1 MDFECLQKF
10 LQQTAFKILFRY
22 TTKEALKEI
31 VDSRGET
38 LYVNTDCQG
47 RVEKIFRRANSKDIP
62 LVGYHY
68 DSSGNMISTE
78 DSFGTRKFFLLCRSP
93 AGQAHQPVRY
103 ELSLGIRW

>member
-1 MDFECLQKF
+1 MVRHV
-10 LQQTAFKILFRY
+10 LFRY
-22 TTKEALKEI
+22 TTKGALKEI

-78 DSFGTRKFFLLCRSP
+78 DSSGTRKFFYYD
-93 AGQAHQPVRY
+93 GHQLVKPHVVFI
-103 ELSLGIRW
+103 LGVMTA